1 MNKQFDASLHASPS
15 RSQISPAPCVGLH
28 CSGADGSQWRTLFAR
43 MSDETKTIAPDLIGT
58 VSRGYKI
65 PDGPFTLERE
75 AASIITEIEELGS
88 PAHLI
93 GHSYGGAL
101 ALHIARARPDLVR
114 SLCLYEPTL
123 FSLLK
128 AGDATDGSLYSEI
141 VSLTNAIQTGI
152 EKGCEEFS
160 AQVFTDFWGGLGAW
174 QALSRE
180 RRCAMIDWIYK
191 APSDFDALLKE
202 PDPEYI
208 LSEGVPS
215 TIIRGS
221 QTHVHTKRIAEL
233 LASQGKL
240 VELKVL
246 KGAGHL
252 GPFTFKESFEM
263 EVLSH
268 IRTVDRRDMASMEV
282 KPISRS

>member
-1 MNKQFDASLHASPS
+1 MNKQFDASLHASPCW
-15 RSQISPAPCVGLH
+15 SQISPAPCVGLH
-28 CSGADGSQWRTLFAR
+28 CSGADGSQWRNLFAR
-43 MSDETKTIAPDLIGT
+43 MSEETKTIAPDLIGT
-58 VSRGYKI
+58 LSRGHKI
-65 PDGPFTLERE
+65 PDGPFTLENE
-75 AASIITEIEELGS
+75 AASIVTEIEKLGR

-128 AGDATDGSLYSEI
+128 AGELTDGLLYSEI
-141 VSLTNAIQTGI
+141 VSLTNAIRTGI
-152 EKGCEEFS
+152 EEGCEEFS
-160 AQVFTDFWGGLGAW
+160 AQVFTDFWGGLGSW

-180 RRCAMIDWIYK
+180 RRCAMIDWVHK

-268 IRTVDRRDMASMEV
+268 IRTVDRRDMASMDI